1 MPSVLGIRAKPLHNG
16 YWIAAQ
22 GGETGL
28 TRKNEDGPAVPVKEP
43 LPELSELHAR
53 HPGLTIDLCRAY
65 AEAAGVCLSRHHTS
79 PVEMSLTGPFSPCR
93 RQVSWPDPT
102 HRAIRAW
109 ANRDDAT
116 RDGAYSLS
124 LAAVEAEYGLT
135 AIARADTRTGADF
148 YVAPYGEDGDL
159 ENAYRLEVS
168 GLDRTGESRLHS
180 RLRRKVAQVEGGDG
194 SGPSLVVVVGFSVGR
209 IAMAEVED
217 D

>member
-1 MPSVLGIRAKPLHNG
+1 M
-16 YWIAAQ
+16 
-22 GGETGL
+22 
-28 TRKNEDGPAVPVKEP
+28 TRKNDDGLAVPFKEP
-43 LPELSELHAR
+43 LPELSELHVR
-53 HPGLTIDLCRAY
+53 HPGLTIHICRAY
-65 AEAAGVCLSRHHTS
+65 AEAAGVCLARHHTS

-102 HRAIRAW
+102 RRAIRAW
-109 ANRDDAT
+109 GNRDDAT

-148 YVAPYGEDGDL
+148 YVAPHGEHEDL

-168 GLDRTGESRLHS
+168 GLDRTGESRLQS
-180 RLRRKVAQVEGGDG
+180 RLRRKITQVAEGDG
-194 SGPSLVVVVGFSVGR
+194 SGPSLVVVVGFSAGR

-217 D
+217 EK